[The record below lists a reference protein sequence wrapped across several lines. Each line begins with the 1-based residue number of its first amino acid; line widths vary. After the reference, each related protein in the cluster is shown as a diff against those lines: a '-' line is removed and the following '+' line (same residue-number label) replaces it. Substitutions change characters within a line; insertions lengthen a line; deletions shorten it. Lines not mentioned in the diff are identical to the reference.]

1 MALAAPKERCG
12 TRGAASHS
20 TLNQV
25 KRGVASGKSPPG
37 DDLHCK
43 KIAGRDGS
51 SEVTIHERPYWLTC
65 QYGGWPV
72 RPDRARTIT
81 RRRPLAG
88 SLLGSCARR
97 AKVRNMAAH
106 RLSGTV
112 SVVRLERLEDS
123 AMLPDG
129 QPFPTLEV

>member
-43 KIAGRDGS
+43 KIAGQDGS
-51 SEVTIHERPYWLTC
+51 SE
-65 QYGGWPV
+65 
-72 RPDRARTIT
+72 A
-81 RRRPLAG
+81 
-88 SLLGSCARR
+88 
-97 AKVRNMAAH
+97 
-106 RLSGTV
+106 LSTKG
-112 SVVRLERLEDS
+112 
-123 AMLPDG
+123 
-129 QPFPTLEV
+129 PTG